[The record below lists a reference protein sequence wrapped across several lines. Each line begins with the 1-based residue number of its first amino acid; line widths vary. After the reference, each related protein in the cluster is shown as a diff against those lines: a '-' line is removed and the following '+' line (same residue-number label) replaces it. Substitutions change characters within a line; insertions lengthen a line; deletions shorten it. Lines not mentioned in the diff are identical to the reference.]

1 MNHATHKEVKAAYS
15 FYNVTGE
22 EHSVSLV
29 DLMAGYRQIPVNH
42 AHQFL
47 LFGAY
52 WDLDAREVRVAEH
65 LGAPFGARAVVNSFK
80 ACQVAILFVVVRYG
94 C

>member
-29 DLMAGYRQIPVNH
+29 DLMADALVVAKNVSGERTVFGKN
-42 AHQFL
+42 L
-47 LFGAY
+47 L
-52 WDLDAREVRVAEH
+52 
-65 LGAPFGARAVVNSFK
+65 
-80 ACQVAILFVVVRYG
+80 
-94 C
+94 

>member
-29 DLMAGYRQIPVNH
+29 DLMADALVVAKNVSGEKTV
-42 AHQFL
+42 
-47 LFGAY
+47 FGKKPLMIN
-52 WDLDAREVRVAEH
+52 LDTFCR
-65 LGAPFGARAVVNSFK
+65 RAWTSSTPS
-80 ACQVAILFVVVRYG
+80 IRWRTSSS
-94 C
+94 